1 MGALSSKDK
10 LKLKLSAAKVERWNR
25 ERTKPA
31 KNFTMTASGK
41 LKPIVRGESLV
52 LNLIDGK
59 AAPKPAES
67 VVPDKT
73 EATNALSNGHAMRLP
88 CGKLTMVRRGDTF
101 VDYQDADYSES
112 PRDPIRPKIVYRAR
126 PDSPFKRAGKA
137 AASVVIVRK

>member
-31 KNFTMTASGK
+31 VNHTVTANGK
-41 LKPIVRGESLV
+41 IKPVVRCQNVWAHGQE
-52 LNLIDGK
+52 
-59 AAPKPAES
+59 KPAES

-73 EATNALSNGHAMRLP
+73 DATNALSNGHAMRLP

-101 VDYQDADYSES
+101 VDYQDSDYSES